1 MSTLFTSACMITGA
15 YFCMGAYKSDVVNYI
30 HGCLFSMGAY
40 FTVYEDVSSFVI
52 RHWNSNTSSSLYFVD
67 AVIWCNVL

>member
-1 MSTLFTSACMITGA
+1 
-15 YFCMGAYKSDVVNYI
+15 MGAYKSDVVNYI

-40 FTVYEDVSSFVI
+40 FKVYEDVSSFVI

-67 AVIWCNVL
+67 AVIWCCFGIGLCASRNGRKGQ